1 MKSTQSQDY
10 ASVKEKRDRV
20 EREEEEEKKQTAETE
35 MTLQK

>member
-10 ASVKEKRDRV
+10 ASVKEKGDRV